1 MSEQT
6 IREDDLH
13 AYVDG
18 LLDAPRRAEVEAHL
32 AAHPHDTER
41 VRVYQQQNAQ
51 LHALF
56 DPLLDETVPPRLL
69 TTPRTARLRPVLLR
83 YAAVAGWLMLGGI
96 VGWFMH
102 GTNAGF
108 STAEPLTFARQ
119 AALAYAV
126 YAPDQRHPVE
136 VGVDQEAHLVAWL
149 SKRLGTPLKPPHLSQ
164 TGYDLLGGRLLP
176 GGDGPVAQFMYQDNQ
191 GRRLALYV
199 RVAAQDSGETAFRFL
214 QQDKIGVFYW
224 IDGKFGYALSG
235 EMDKAELLRI
245 ANAVYAELNR

>member
-1 MSEQT
+1 MSSQP
-6 IREDDLH
+6 IHEDDLH

-18 LLDAPRRAEVEAHL
+18 LLDTPRRAEVEARL
-32 AAHPHDTER
+32 AADPHAAER

-51 LHALF
+51 LYALF
-56 DPLLDETVPPRLL
+56 DPLLHETVPPHLL
-69 TTPRTARLRPVLLR
+69 SIPRTARLRPVLLR
-83 YAAVAGWLMLGGI
+83 YAAVVAWLMLGGI
-96 VGWFMH
+96 AGWFVH
-102 GTNAGF
+102 GGKAGF
-108 STAEPLTFARQ
+108 SNTEPLAFARQ

-149 SKRLGTPLKPPHLSQ
+149 SKRLGAPLKPPSLS
-164 TGYDLLGGRLLP
+164 GIDYDLLGGRLLP
-176 GGDGPVAQFMYQDNQ
+176 GGDGPVAQFMYQDSQ

-199 RVAAQDSGETAFRFL
+199 RVAATDSGETAFRFL

-235 EMDKAELLRI
+235 EMNKAELLRV
-245 ANAVYAELNR
+245 ANAVYHQLSL